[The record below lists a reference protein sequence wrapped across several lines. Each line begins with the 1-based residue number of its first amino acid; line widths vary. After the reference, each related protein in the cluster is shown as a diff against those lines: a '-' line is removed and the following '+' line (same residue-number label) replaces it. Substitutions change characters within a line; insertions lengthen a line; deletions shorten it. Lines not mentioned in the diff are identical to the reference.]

1 MRVPMTAREQ
11 LLAARERG
19 HELTVESTLRDDQ
32 PNSQPKFWVVC
43 TCGYRS
49 TARRS
54 VAATNSTMIWHLGKA
69 ISEDLPKT
77 AS

>member
-1 MRVPMTAREQ
+1 MRIPMTAREQ

-19 HELTVESTLRDDQ
+19 HELSVESTIREDLPDAL
-32 PNSQPKFWVVC
+32 PKFWVIC

-54 VAATNSTMIWHLGKA
+54 VSATNSTMAWHLGKA
-69 ISEDLPKT
+69 ISEDLPRS